1 MGGSE
6 KNVLP
11 THVSIDGEMKK
22 RVVVKTKA
30 DAPAQSENVRPKTV
44 VKAMETECALK
55 VCCEMYSR
63 CTIKMTNSW
72 LNCRLMLSKAAL
84 TPPEYLETTLGP
96 PEEVKLRC
104 VKPQSNHPPLWTGN
118 WPTPVKRNL
127 SSMSRIFQSSR
138 KRRSRNLGVCW

>member
-1 MGGSE
+1 MSCGRTIQVRGESNVFQQPSRILSFCCYVGRGGNGGVAKVSKVNDDGTMNVRYVMGGSE

-84 TPPEYLETTLGP
+84 TPP
-96 PEEVKLRC
+96 
-104 VKPQSNHPPLWTGN
+104 
-118 WPTPVKRNL
+118 
-127 SSMSRIFQSSR
+127 
-138 KRRSRNLGVCW
+138 